1 MNQIP
6 TVSSLLSAGWAIFKK
21 NWKFIISAALVTV
34 VIMIVLQIIQD
45 ATNRHFGASLI
56 MTIISI
62 IASIAITLG
71 WSRVLLNFVRNGSAQ
86 WNDFKSKLKTWKGY
100 IIAMIVFNIY
110 KIIAL
115 LLILPFVFSVINSR
129 GVANLGLIIPFII
142 IGIVGILAVV
152 WLSIRYVFIAF
163 IAVDH
168 PELSGW
174 KILKKSAS
182 MTKGNMLK
190 IFWYSI
196 VFGLVNLLGLICIVI
211 GLFITV
217 PMTKLAMAKLYD
229 SLKEKAA

>member
-163 IAVDH
+163 IAVDY

-174 KILKKSAS
+174 KSPPAREHRS
-182 MTKGNMLK
+182 
-190 IFWYSI
+190 
-196 VFGLVNLLGLICIVI
+196 
-211 GLFITV
+211 
-217 PMTKLAMAKLYD
+217 PD
-229 SLKEKAA
+229 